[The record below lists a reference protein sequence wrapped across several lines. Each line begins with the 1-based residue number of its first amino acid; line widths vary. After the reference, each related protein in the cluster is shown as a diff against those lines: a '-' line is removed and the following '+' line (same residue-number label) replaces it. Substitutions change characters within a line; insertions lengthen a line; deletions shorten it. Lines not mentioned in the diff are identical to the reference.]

1 MLKHGL
7 IASASYWDKLKK
19 INLLSISNL
28 SKHIMPSISIKKR
41 IVLNDYKEK
50 IYEKY

>member
-7 IASASYWDKLKK
+7 IARASYWDKLK

-28 SKHIMPSISIKKR
+28 SKHIMPSISIKRELFK
-41 IVLNDYKEK
+41 
-50 IYEKY
+50 